1 MSNKHD
7 SKLKFKDKRRKII
20 DTSLKKQFK
29 IKECSIFLDKIDVT
43 KFKRIRNFF
52 IIRSLGV
59 SNDAVDERLSQEKNI
74 IFEAKLKKRFKIKE
88 CSIFLDKIDVKKFK
102 RIRNVFKTAPRAI
115 PQSPGV
121 SGSSAVSFLKRFT
134 PWLFQPPQLT
144 KESLCDRSN
153 TQKNIRH
160 ERWSGVNTHVPANQR
175 KHSKVQ
181 QFMNDFQQKKKN
193 SRRIKI

>member
-52 IIRSLGV
+52 IIRS
-59 SNDAVDERLSQEKNI
+59 
-74 IFEAKLKKRFKIKE
+74 
-88 CSIFLDKIDVKKFK
+88 
-102 RIRNVFKTAPRAI
+102 AI

-160 ERWSGVNTHVPANQR
+160 EIWSGVNTHVPANQR

-193 SRRIKI
+193 CRKIKI